1 MSEGAG
7 VGRRL
12 ILWSRDLRTR
22 CSDVFEDLVS
32 VLSFAI
38 VFVVVFFFAIVFF
51 VIFLLHR
58 LLITLTRYSE
68 VFEGGRGLLSTIAII
83 ILIYFFANRTP
94 DPMNKNILYLLA
106 GFLWICV
113 AVIAF
118 SMLISATRQR

>member
-12 ILWSRDLRTR
+12 ILWSRHLRTR

-32 VLSFAI
+32 VLYLFLSFSLPLS
-38 VFVVVFFFAIVFF
+38 FF

-58 LLITLTRYSE
+58 LLIILLRYSE